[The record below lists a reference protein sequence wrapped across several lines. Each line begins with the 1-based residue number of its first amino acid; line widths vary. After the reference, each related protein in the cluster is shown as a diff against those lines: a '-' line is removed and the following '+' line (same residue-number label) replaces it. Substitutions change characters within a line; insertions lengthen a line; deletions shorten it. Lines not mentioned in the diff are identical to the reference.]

1 MLRRTKVIKIM
12 HNLCFS
18 FLPAIKAVPREIEN
32 NAYANF
38 FLGGGGGGGIRR
50 SLYTNKSTK
59 SENVVPTPGIEPGPC
74 VSESG
79 DDALNQ
85 VGVVSSGRQN
95 KRTLCHLSECC

>member
-32 NAYANF
+32 NAYAKFF
-38 FLGGGGGGGIRR
+38 FLGGGIRR

-79 DDALNQ
+79 DHALNQ